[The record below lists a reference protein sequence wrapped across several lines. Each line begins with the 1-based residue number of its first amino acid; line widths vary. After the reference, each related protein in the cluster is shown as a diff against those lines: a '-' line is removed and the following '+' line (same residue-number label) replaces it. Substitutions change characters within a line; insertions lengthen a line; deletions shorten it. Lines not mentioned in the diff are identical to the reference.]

1 MQEYFKNMMISANLG
16 DPAAKSNVGLCYI
29 EGDGVE
35 KDEKEAIRW
44 FVDAANNGDVLGQY
58 CLGCCFLYGT
68 GIEKDLQAALV
79 WLKKAADKGF
89 PQAINTLNQIK

>member
-1 MQEYFKNMMISANLG
+1 MISANLG
-16 DPAAKSNVGLCYI
+16 KPTAKSNVGLCYI

-68 GIEKDLQAALV
+68 EFRLPYNLRGHTATRHHFL
-79 WLKKAADKGF
+79 
-89 PQAINTLNQIK
+89 

>member
-1 MQEYFKNMMISANLG
+1 MMISANLG

-29 EGDGVE
+29 KGDGVE

-58 CLGCCFLYGT
+58 CLGCCFYMEL
-68 GIEKDLQAALV
+68 ELKRSSSCSRLA
-79 WLKKAADKGF
+79 KKAADKGF
-89 PQAINTLNQIK
+89 HKQLIH